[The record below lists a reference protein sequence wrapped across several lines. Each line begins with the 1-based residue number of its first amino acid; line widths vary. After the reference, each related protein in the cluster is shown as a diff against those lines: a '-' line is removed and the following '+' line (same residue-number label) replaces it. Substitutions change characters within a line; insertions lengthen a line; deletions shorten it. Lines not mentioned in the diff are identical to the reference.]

1 MTITR
6 RPPRRLVA
14 RGRFPLGRI
23 CREVPSVM
31 DRSALLGPGGRISL
45 SPLARISAALLLPHE
60 ARACGGQHIHS
71 LTLAQTPWLH
81 CSANTTGPVPGDLL
95 TQHPPLLGAQ
105 PWPASDTSLLLGHP
119 STLSAEV
126 ELLVGNSWVLILAQS
141 LLGGAA
147 WMEESSCSSL
157 SFLLCEMGLSSTHP
171 GMW

>member
-1 MTITR
+1 MTMTR

-81 CSANTTGPVPGDLL
+81 CSANTTGPVLGDLL

-105 PWPASDTSLLLGHP
+105 PWPASDASLLLGHP
-119 STLSAEV
+119 PTLSAEV
-126 ELLVGNSWVLILAQS
+126 ELLVGSRPSILG
-141 LLGGAA
+141 LLGSDPG
-147 WMEESSCSSL
+147 SVTSGLGSL
-157 SFLLCEMGLSSTHP
+157 DGGVQLLQPQFPPL
-171 GMW
+171 